1 MKIYLKRDKS
11 DENSRYI
18 VYTYSGDE
26 LYKIVGKYTRSSH
39 HMYIMKGDECIAK
52 IRDTHLALLRTCY
65 INSKDSSCHVV
76 VTNSRDKLAVKYHG
90 VSLHLR
96 GDVLNKSYDILDV
109 DNSVVSCVC
118 RRFSTSHDA
127 LEINI
132 NDEKF
137 EILSIA
143 TAVCLDISCTTDV
156 MALQAT

>member
-18 VYTYSGDE
+18 VFTHSGDE
-26 LYKIVGKYTRSSH
+26 LYKIVGKHTRSSH
-39 HMYIMKGDECIAK
+39 CMYITLGDKCIAK
-52 IRDTHLALLRTCY
+52 IKDTNLALLRTCH
-65 INSKDSSCHVV
+65 ISSKDYNFRL
-76 VTNSRDKLAVKYHG
+76 TITTPKDKFLVAYHG
-90 VSLHLR
+90 VPIHLR
-96 GDVLNKSYDILDV
+96 GDILNKSYDILDI
-109 DNSVVSCVC
+109 DNTVLSCVC

-132 NDEKF
+132 NDDKY

-143 TAVCLDISCTTDV
+143 TAVCLDSLCTTDV